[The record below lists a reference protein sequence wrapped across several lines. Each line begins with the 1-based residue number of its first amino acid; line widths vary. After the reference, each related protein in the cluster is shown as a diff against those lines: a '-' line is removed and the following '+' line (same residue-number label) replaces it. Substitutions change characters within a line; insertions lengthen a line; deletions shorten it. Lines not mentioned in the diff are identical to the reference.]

1 MKQKEVTNNVNW
13 NANATEYIVNVHT
26 FWATRLNDYRHVA
39 PLEQGN
45 FFRVNLCNSRFR

>member
-26 FWATRLNDYRHVA
+26 FWATRLKRTLTIDMLLRWSKGISSA
-39 PLEQGN
+39 
-45 FFRVNLCNSRFR
+45 